1 MPTGQTR
8 DAGWQVG
15 VSRTIDA
22 SPQAVW
28 EVLVSAQGLAV
39 WLGPD
44 AQLPDE
50 AGGRWTTADAQGEV
64 RSYRDRDRVRLRLP
78 THDGAA
84 ETTGQVAV
92 VATDDGRTRLL
103 LHEEHLRDP
112 GERLRRQTHWR
123 GVADRLERLI
133 PV

>member
-22 SPQAVW
+22 SPQSVW
-28 EVLVSAQGLAV
+28 ETLTSDEGLAV

-44 AQLPDE
+44 ASLPRE
-50 AGGRWTTADAQGEV
+50 RGQSWSTAEGGGEV
-64 RSYRDRDRVRLRLP
+64 RSYHEGDRIRLRLP
-78 THDGAA
+78 TDDGAA
-84 ETTGQVAV
+84 ETTGQLAV
-92 VATDDGRTRLL
+92 VATDDGRARLV

-112 GERLRRQTHWR
+112 GERLRRQSHWR

-133 PV
+133 TD

>member
-22 SPQAVW
+22 SPQTVW
-28 EVLVSAQGLAV
+28 ETLISDAGLAV

-44 AQLPDE
+44 AQLPHE
-50 AGGRWTTADAQGEV
+50 AGGRWSTADAAGEV
-64 RSYRDRDRVRLRLP
+64 RSFREGDRVRLRLP
-78 THDGAA
+78 TDDGAA
-84 ETTGQVAV
+84 ETTGQLAV
-92 VATDDGRTRLL
+92 VATEDGRTRLV

-112 GERLRRQTHWR
+112 GERLRRRTHWR
-123 GVADRLERLI
+123 GVADQLERLSTA
-133 PV
+133 